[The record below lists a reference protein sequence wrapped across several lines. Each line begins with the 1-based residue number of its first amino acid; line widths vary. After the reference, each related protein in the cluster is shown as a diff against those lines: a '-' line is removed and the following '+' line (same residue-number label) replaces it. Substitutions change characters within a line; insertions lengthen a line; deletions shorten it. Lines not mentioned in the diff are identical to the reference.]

1 MKLKNKLPKLM
12 TDTTS
17 LMKKQNSNKT
27 PHQNDTNYSYT
38 KPILRKFA
46 ILLIALISGIGFS
59 WGQTAYNMSL
69 GDKSWDFSDVSNWT
83 NNFASGIDASNWG
96 SVGIIGSGTS
106 VTTGT
111 RTTKS
116 SATFAT
122 GTTGGIQKGTQSLVF
137 LSTGS
142 GTTPE
147 AVAIDL
153 FLDFT
158 NRNVGTISFDWAAID
173 NGSGTRPTSL
183 RVFWSVDGTTFT
195 EISSAQILDQVSPTT
210 GSITNIALPSQ
221 FNNSSTA
228 RLRFYNHA
236 GSNAIGGG
244 SRDKMQIDNITVTST
259 NASSCT
265 TPSTQPTTFS
275 SNTITTNAANINF
288 TRGNGTG
295 GVLVIGRSGSAVV
308 TAPSSGSAYT
318 ANTYLGNGDAIGSGF
333 VVYNG
338 VASGTTTSTGNISL
352 TNLSPN
358 TTYHFAAYE
367 YNTIDNCYNLTSPL
381 TGNFT
386 TLATE
391 PTTQTSSLAFTNV
404 STTGFTIGWTNGN
417 GANRIVLVKATNAV
431 DANPNDAT
439 AYTANTTFGSGPQ
452 IGVGNYVVFN
462 GTGNSVNV
470 TGLSANTVYHVAV
483 YEFNGSSTAINYLT
497 STPLTGSGSSLV
509 TAPTTAASGVTITTK
524 TPNSISLNWTN
535 GNGSNRIVVA
545 RTSGTS
551 ATAPTNG
558 TGYTVN
564 SASFSDATNSTTAA
578 GRITVYNG
586 NGNSTTVNGLNAAT
600 SYSFDVYEY
609 NGTGSTA
616 NYSSATSITVQ
627 YTLSTEPTAHAASFN
642 ATATTP
648 TNINLNFSA
657 ASTLPASG
665 YLLLKKASAFVSGD
679 YPVDGN
685 AYNVGSTI
693 GENGATVN
701 TVVTN
706 NAITTS
712 TGTNVSANLTVHYLL
727 VPFNWDGTNTST
739 RNYFIGGTIP
749 TANATTPSGASD
761 VVAVVGSEPTTISS
775 LINDEAP
782 LTSSTGTQV
791 WQFTIRDGGSN
802 LNDADNLPTK
812 ISSIVLTQ
820 NAGNSVS
827 SWNTSIKTVAIFD
840 GNTLLATGLIGNP
853 TNNITFSGLSVVIPD
868 GQNKTLTIRLSLK
881 NTLAATDDGKDFVF
895 NLTNANITVSADGT
909 SSGVASFTAINSNT
923 AANFIS
929 VVATKLAFV
938 QQPTNVNI
946 MSAINP
952 AVTLA
957 AEDANGNR
965 DLDYNTAVDIT
976 STGTLS
982 TTPQTAATTLGLAT
996 FNNIVHNAI
1005 DSAIQLTA
1013 TSGTLT
1019 SAASNTF
1026 DVLLAPLIISEWNF
1040 TTATPTSADS
1050 KISFSAVSQGNNN
1063 GTTDLLSSTS
1073 ASSVYAGSSGG
1084 NNAGA
1089 AARTGSLDT
1098 TINGSAYFEFTIT
1111 PNLGYKVILTNV
1123 SFGSRS
1129 TSTGPQAYT
1138 LRSSVDNYTS
1148 DIFTGSLSNN
1158 STWTL
1163 TANSSALNVLIDVG
1177 ESVTFRIYG
1186 YNGSGSPGI
1195 NSANWRIDDLKLS
1208 GYITDPIFYSKA
1220 VGNLNDLT
1228 TWGMSLD
1235 GTGTE
1240 PTSFTLAG
1248 ATYEVKN
1255 RINPTISS
1263 HWTVSGTLDLKDN
1276 ILDIGSNTLTVN
1288 GDITRTMGAIKT
1300 NGGTLILG
1308 GTNSSTIYFD
1318 QTTPGTTNKLKD
1330 LTVNRTGATVTL
1342 GNTLQVAHDGTV
1354 TVTAGTLTCAGNLTL
1369 VSTLSGTG
1377 RIAALG
1383 AGASITGNIEV
1394 QRFMVGGS
1402 ASQRGWRCMSTPV
1415 SGATY
1420 AQLVDD
1426 IFITGPG
1433 GTTNGFDLAGNN
1445 SSVMYY
1451 EESATRGWKSISNTA
1466 NTWTAGKGALVFFRG
1481 DRTQTSS
1488 LTNTNIAPN
1497 SFALDYIGS
1506 INSGD
1511 ITVPLDY
1518 SATGAPADQGWNL
1531 IGNPYPSQIDWS
1543 LVNKSANTD
1552 NFYYVLNPNSKN
1564 YVSQNSGIIAIGQAF
1579 FSLVDAA
1586 TSITFEESNKTAN
1599 TGTAYFKTSTNPLT
1613 IKMKLDSAQFDVAT
1627 LHFGAGA
1634 SKNYVFK
1641 EDALK
1646 LKNSVYNLSFVTPN
1660 NKEVQNNNVGIIG
1673 NVGTDTF
1680 ELKVTSTTNTSY
1692 TLFFAHFEQVSM
1704 NKAIMLVDK
1713 MTNSIINLR
1722 VTPEYTFS
1730 IHNNITNSSGNR
1742 FLLIITDQLNLLPV
1756 KLTAFTGK
1764 NNNKINKLTWTTTN
1778 EKNMFSYEVQRAADG
1793 IHFETIGLV
1802 KPNNTNTGNHYLF
1815 NDGTVQHHTN
1825 YYRLKMVD
1833 AKTVEYSKVI
1843 IISTAASTEN
1853 LFDLVNVYPNPVID
1867 QLNIN
1872 IPQDAILGII
1882 QIIDVNGKIVLETK
1896 QQQSID
1902 LNRLKSGIYTINIQ
1916 CNNKF
1921 ITRKFIKSPNS
1932 ER

>member
-1 MKLKNKLPKLM
+1 MKHETIKMYSSKL
-12 TDTTS
+12 
-17 LMKKQNSNKT
+17 
-27 PHQNDTNYSYT
+27 
-38 KPILRKFA
+38 F
-46 ILLIALISGIGFS
+46 ILLFLIIIGVGKS
-59 WGQTAYNMSL
+59 WGQTYYDMSL
-69 GDKSWDFSDVSNWT
+69 GDYSQNFSDLANWT
-83 NNFASGIDASNWG
+83 NNYASGTGASNWKVATNATG
-96 SVGIIGSGTS
+96 STVNN
-106 VTTGT
+106 TTV
-111 RTTKS
+111 
-116 SATFAT
+116 FAT
-122 GTTGGIQKGTQSLVF
+122 GTGGGVQKGTQAMIILATGTNTGATDLLLNFSGKVAGNISLNWTKIANTVNASPRSSDLKIQF
-137 LSTGS
+137 SIDGGNSFNDITGYTIPRILNNSTAES
-142 GTTPE
+142 GT
-147 AVAIDL
+147 L
-153 FLDFT
+153 
-158 NRNVGTISFDWAAID
+158 
-173 NGSGTRPTSL
+173 
-183 RVFWSVDGTTFT
+183 
-195 EISSAQILDQVSPTT
+195 
-210 GSITNIALPSQ
+210 NIALPASL
-221 FNNSSTA
+221 NNQSTVVI
-228 RLRFYNHA
+228 RFFVWNN
-236 GSNAIGGG
+236 GETGG
-244 SRDKMQIDNITVTST
+244 SGNRPKWQIDDISVTST
-259 NASSCT
+259 STSSCT
-265 TPSTQPTTFS
+265 SPTTQPTTFT
-275 SNTITTNAANINF
+275 SNNIATNSANINF

-295 GVLVIGRSGSAVV
+295 GVLIIARADAAVA
-308 TAPSSGSAYT
+308 TAPTSGTTYT
-318 ANTYLGNGDAIGSGF
+318 ANTSFGNGDAIGSGF

-338 VASGTTTSTGNISL
+338 PAAGASTATGNINL
-352 TNLSPN
+352 TGLSTN

-367 YNTIDNCYNLTSPL
+367 YNTTNVCYNVISPL
-381 TGNFT
+381 TGTFT
-386 TLATE
+386 TLAIE
-391 PTTQTSSLAFTNV
+391 PTTQASNLTFSNV
-404 STTGFTIGWTNGN
+404 SASGFTIGWTNGN

-439 AYTANTTFGSGPQ
+439 AYTANTTFGSGTQ

-497 STPLTGSGSSLV
+497 STPLTGSRSSLV

-564 SASFSDATNSTTAA
+564 STSFSDATNSTTAA

-586 NGNSTTVNGLNAAT
+586 NGNSTTVTGLDAAT

-609 NGTGSTA
+609 NGNGLTSNYSTA
-616 NYSSATSITVQ
+616 SSVTIQ
-627 YTLSTEPTAHAASFN
+627 FTLSAEPTAHAASFT
-642 ATATTP
+642 AEATTAS
-648 TNINLNFSA
+648 NINLNFSA

-701 TVVTN
+701 TIVTN

-712 TGTNVSANLTVHYLL
+712 TGTNVSADLTVHYLL
-727 VPFNWDGTNTST
+727 VPFSWDGTNTST

-761 VVAVVGSEPTTISS
+761 VVAVFGSEPATISS

-791 WQFTIRDGGSN
+791 WQFTIRDGGSS

-812 ISSIVLTQ
+812 ISSIILTQ
-820 NAGNSVS
+820 NAGNSVA
-827 SWNTSIKTVAIFD
+827 SWNTSIKTVTIFD
-840 GNTLLATGLIGNP
+840 GNTLLATGTVGNP

-868 GQNKTLTIRLSLK
+868 GQSKTFSVRLSLK
-881 NTLAATDDGKDFVF
+881 NQLGATDDGKDFVF

-952 AVTLA
+952 AVIIE

-965 DLDYNTAVDIT
+965 DLDYNTTISIT
-976 STGTLS
+976 STGTLNTS
-982 TTPQTAATTLGLAT
+982 PQTETPTNGLAT
-996 FNNIVHNAI
+996 FSNIIHNTVG
-1005 DSAIQLTA
+1005 SGIQLTA
-1013 TSGTLT
+1013 TSDALT
-1019 SAASNTF
+1019 STVSNTF
-1026 DVLLAPLIISEWNF
+1026 DVLLAPLQFAEWDF
-1040 TTATPTSADS
+1040 TTAMPTSS
-1050 KISFSAVSQGNNN
+1050 NTKINLSVITQGNNN
-1063 GTTDLLSSTS
+1063 GTTTLLSNTS
-1073 ASSVYAGSSGG
+1073 ASTGYTGASGG

-1089 AARTGSLDT
+1089 AARTGSLNT
-1098 TINGSAYFEFTIT
+1098 NTNGSAYFEFTIT
-1111 PNLGYKVILTNV
+1111 PNQGYKVELTNI

-1129 TSTGPQAYT
+1129 TGTGPQTYT
-1138 LRSSVDNYTS
+1138 LRSSIDNYTT
-1148 DIFTGSLSNN
+1148 DIFTGTISN
-1158 STWTL
+1158 SGTWAL
-1163 TANSSALNVLIDVG
+1163 TANSSALNVLIDLNQ
-1177 ESVTFRIYG
+1177 SVTFRIYG
-1186 YNGSGSPGI
+1186 HNGTGSPGA
-1195 NSANWRIDDLKLS
+1195 NTANWRIDDLKLS
-1208 GYITDPIFYSKA
+1208 GYITDPIFYSKST
-1220 VGNLNDLT
+1220 GSLNDLT
-1228 TWGMSLD
+1228 TWGMSTD
-1235 GTGTE
+1235 GSGTQ
-1240 PTSFTLAG
+1240 PTSFTMDG
-1248 ATYEVKN
+1248 ATYEIKN
-1255 RINPTISS
+1255 RTSPEITSNWAIT
-1263 HWTVSGTLDLKDN
+1263 GTLDLKDN
-1276 ILDIGSNTLTVN
+1276 TLDIGSNTLTVN
-1288 GDITRTMGAIKT
+1288 GDITRTTGTIKT
-1300 NGGTLILG
+1300 NEGTIILG
-1308 GTNSSTIYFD
+1308 GSISSTLYFD
-1318 QTTPGTTNKLKD
+1318 QTTDGTTNKLKD
-1330 LTVNRTGATVTL
+1330 LTINRSGATVTL
-1342 GNTLQVAHDGTV
+1342 GNKLQIAQNGTV
-1354 TVTAGTLTCAGNLTL
+1354 TVTAGTLAANGNLAL
-1369 VSTLSGTG
+1369 KSTAADTTA
-1377 RIAALG
+1377 RIAALPPG
-1383 AGASITGNIEV
+1383 AAVTGNLEI
-1394 QRFMVGGS
+1394 QRYINGGPGL
-1402 ASQRGWRCMSTPV
+1402 RGWRYLSSPV
-1415 SGATY
+1415 ANATY
-1420 AQLVDD
+1420 AQLIDD

-1433 GTTNGFDLAGNN
+1433 GASNGFDVAGGN
-1445 SSVMYY
+1445 SSVMTY
-1451 EESATRGWKSISNTA
+1451 EESVNRGWKNISSPSNT
-1466 NTWTAGKGALVFFRG
+1466 WGQGKGAIVFFRG

-1488 LTNTNIAPN
+1488 ITNTLVTPN
-1497 SFALDYIGS
+1497 SFALDYIGN

-1518 SATGAPADQGWNL
+1518 SATGTPADQGWNL

-1680 ELKVTSTTNTSY
+1680 ELKVTSTANTNY
-1692 TLFFAHFEQVSM
+1692 TLSFTHFEEVSI

-1713 MTNSIINLR
+1713 MTNSITNLR
-1722 VTPEYTFS
+1722 VIPEYTFS
-1730 IHNNITNSSGNR
+1730 INNNITNSSGNR
-1742 FLLIITDQLNLLPV
+1742 FLLIITDQQNLLPV

-1764 NNNKINKLTWTTTN
+1764 NSNEINELTWTTTN

-1802 KPNNTNTGNHYLF
+1802 KPNNTNSGNHYLF
-1815 NDGTVQHHTN
+1815 NDGTMQHHTN

-1843 IISTAASTEN
+1843 IITTAASTEN
-1853 LFDLVNVYPNPVID
+1853 LFDWVNVYPNPIDD

-1896 QQQSID
+1896 QHQSID
-1902 LNRLKSGIYTINIQ
+1902 LNGLKSGIYTINIQ
-1916 CNNKF
+1916 CNNSF

-1932 ER
+1932 GR